1 MKKDT
6 LTELKEKKIERQVA
20 AEKKLDCKFIRTN
33 HDEKD
38 YDEYNKFNEINNQIS
53 ESNKKSTNSSIDD
66 LSKSLLELEFEEIT
80 Q

>member
-20 AEKKLDCKFIRTN
+20 AEKKLDCNFIRTN